1 MNSNLTRIQRN
12 KLSEQSKNFI
22 YMIYSTHL
30 QPYYGRVMTNVTY
43 IKPYCNLILSL
54 SLSRLGLHSK
64 LIIIIHF
71 QDQIRSYQDSTR
83 FLV

>member
-1 MNSNLTRIQRN
+1 
-12 KLSEQSKNFI
+12 
-22 YMIYSTHL
+22 MIYSTHL
-30 QPYYGRVMTNVTY
+30 QPYYGTVMTNVTY
-43 IKPYCNLILSL
+43 IKPVATYLILSL